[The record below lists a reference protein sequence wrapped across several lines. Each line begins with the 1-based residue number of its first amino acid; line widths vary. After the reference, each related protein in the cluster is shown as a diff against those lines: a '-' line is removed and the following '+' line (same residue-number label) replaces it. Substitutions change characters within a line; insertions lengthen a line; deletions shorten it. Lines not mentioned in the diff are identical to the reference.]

1 MVSILLISL
10 AMLSNLLQIGG
21 NPQVIEQDGPYEKV
35 ALTDSTT
42 MEVFLTSD
50 SAIVVMTSCT
60 PQCSSCARVYNKE
73 WIPIR
78 AITPPFSSIFPLA
91 SMDKKTGHIEWSDN
105 DTWEY

>member
-42 MEVFLTSD
+42 MEVFRTSD
-50 SAIVVMTSCT
+50 SAIVVMTSCA